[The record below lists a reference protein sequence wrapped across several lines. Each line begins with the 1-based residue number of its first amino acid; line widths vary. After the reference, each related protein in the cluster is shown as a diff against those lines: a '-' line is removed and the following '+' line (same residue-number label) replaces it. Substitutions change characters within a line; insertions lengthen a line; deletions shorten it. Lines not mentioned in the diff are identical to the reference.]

1 MRLFSL
7 TFAAL
12 ALGASAASAQIANT
26 GVGAPNS
33 IGSPTDPSWSFR
45 CGVIVGS
52 MAACN
57 TSGLAYIPS
66 GIPSPPWQAD
76 NGPLGPNWISAWI
89 DASSSSGT
97 GNNVANYSYDFWTSV
112 GSTGTYGLNLG
123 WDNQLVGVYQNGS
136 RLYGPSTLSGFCRDG
151 DGVFPTGGNTNC
163 LVHTSLYLDSA
174 YPLEVKVTGDGSTD
188 GIYVGFDNAGL
199 PTEVVPEP
207 ATMGLLATGLVGMMG
222 AARVRR
228 RRKS

>member
-26 GVGAPNS
+26 GVGTPNS
-33 IGSPTDPSWSFR
+33 TGTPRDLSWDFSCTR
-45 CGVIVGS
+45 LVLT
-52 MAACN
+52 MQACN
-57 TSGLAYIPS
+57 TSGDAYIPLH
-66 GIPSPPWQAD
+66 IPSPPWQP
-76 NGPLGPNWISAWI
+76 NTGPTGPNWISAWI
-89 DASSSSGT
+89 DATSPSGT
-97 GNNVANYSYDFWTSV
+97 GNNFPNYQYDFSTSV
-112 GSTGTYGLNLG
+112 GSTGLYSLNLG
-123 WDNQLVGVYQNGS
+123 WDNQLVGLYQNGVL
-136 RLYGPSTLSGFCRDG
+136 LYGPNTLSGFCRNG
-151 DGVFPTGGNTNC
+151 DGVFPSSDFPNC
-163 LVHTSLYLDSA
+163 LVHKVLTLNSA
-174 YPLEVKVTGDGSTD
+174 YPLDVIVRGDGSTD
-188 GIYVGFDNAGL
+188 GIFVAFDNAGL